1 MIRQIF
7 TPLAILFLFVF
18 SSCSKTDVTASSDD
32 LIGTWQVTDIRSDRP
47 YDWDG
52 DGYTETDIF
61 DTYSYCQQDIRL
73 VFENGGYGQSRQG
86 CNAPWQ
92 SLYWSL
98 GNGRLDIDL
107 PGDNLQ
113 LDLIQFNSTTIRGND
128 YVYINGQNFTI
139 TYTLNEDS
147 QAHKSCFIA
156 GLAVWHNS

>member
-1 MIRQIF
+1 MIRNFSLTSLLLIA
-7 TPLAILFLFVF
+7 TMAFV
-18 SSCSKTDVTASSDD
+18 SCSKTDVVATEAD
-32 LIGTWQVTDIRSDRP
+32 LTGTWQVTDIRSDRA

-52 DGYTETDIF
+52 DGFIETDIF
-61 DTYSYCQQDIRL
+61 STYSYCQQEIFL
-73 VFENGGYGQSRQG
+73 VFDESGYGQSRQG

-139 TYTLNEDS
+139 TYTL
-147 QAHKSCFIA
+147 QRR
-156 GLAVWHNS
+156 